1 MNYYQFHIG
10 DFRSGTV
17 NMSRQARWI
26 YRDMLDIY
34 YDTESPLPADIDVL
48 LDMLGI
54 ESQDEKAIVEK
65 HLRFKFSESEEGYTH
80 EVCDKVITEYRAKA
94 ETARGNGRLGGR
106 PKGKQNKPSG
116 FQSGSDPVATANPVE
131 TGLKTNHKP
140 LTINQEPKEDQ
151 NQDQKTLPQPRAST
165 GLGAEF
171 DGIDFTFSDQQLLK
185 WQEAYPK
192 TDVESE
198 IKKAAV
204 WAAANP
210 NKAKKNWARF
220 LNTWIAKVEQ
230 AKGPLEGSCPVDK
243 IIDLYHRLCPAF
255 SPVAVTTDKALR
267 AAVVERWNESD
278 EHQKSQFWVAF
289 FKKAGN
295 KASVFYRGENCIPR
309 LEALMS
315 RAIFRDIEESA

>member
-1 MNYYQFHIG
+1 MHYYKRNIG
-10 DFRSGTV
+10 DYHKKAGRLSMLEHGAYTLLIDACYDRERFPTEDDAIDWCWARSEEEVTAV
-17 NMSRQARWI
+17 RFVLSKFFT
-26 YRDMLDIY
+26 LDGGVYVQQRISEEVGAY
-34 YDTESPLPADIDVL
+34 KEMAIKNKE
-48 LDMLGI
+48 I
-54 ESQDEKAIVEK
+54 AENREKAK
-65 HLRFKFSESEEGYTH
+65 KEG
-80 EVCDKVITEYRAKA
+80 KNANITKRA
-94 ETARGNGRLGGR
+94 
-106 PKGKQNKPSG
+106 
-116 FQSGSDPVATANPVE
+116 PVVNEPPPNQE
-131 TGLKTNHKP
+131 P
-140 LTINQEPKEDQ
+140 LTKNQEPKEDQ

-210 NKAKKNWARF
+210 NKEKKNWARF

-255 SPVAVTTDKALR
+255 SPVAVTADKALR
-267 AAVVERWNESD
+267 AAVVERWNESED
-278 EHQKSQFWVAF
+278 HQKSPFWVAF

-295 KASVFYRGENCIPR
+295 KASVFYRGENVIPR

>member
-1 MNYYQFHIG
+1 MAALPYIQLYPADYLADTAHLNAAQHGAYLLLIMNYWQTGAPLKDSNVRLANVARMSKDEWLEAREMLEEFFEISNGEWVHHRIER
-10 DFRSGTV
+10 DLSGV
-17 NMSRQARWI
+17 YSKSKNASMAGKASAEARRI
-26 YRDMLDIY
+26 KRLTNASTNVEQKGNHT
-34 YDTESPLPADIDVL
+34 DTDTDT
-48 LDMLGI
+48 D
-54 ESQDEKAIVEK
+54 
-65 HLRFKFSESEEGYTH
+65 T
-80 EVCDKVITEYRAKA
+80 DKK
-94 ETARGNGRLGGR
+94 
-106 PKGKQNKPSG
+106 
-116 FQSGSDPVATANPVE
+116 
-131 TGLKTNHKP
+131 
-140 LTINQEPKEDQ
+140 
-151 NQDQKTLPQPRAST
+151 QDQKTLPQPRAST

-171 DGIDFTFSDQQLLK
+171 DGIDFTFSDQQLFK

-243 IIDLYHRLCPAF
+243 IIDLYHRICPAF

-267 AAVVERWNESD
+267 AAVVERWNESED
-278 EHQKSQFWVAF
+278 HQKSPFWVAF
-289 FKKAGN
+289 FKKSGN